1 MLSIPLDSDNVQESD
16 KPDQSKLL
24 EDVPITHYYQ
34 FQPMEDQHP
43 NLQIPPEE
51 GDDNQQLSQ
60 PSSPNAPPPYR
71 SPSTPTTSNDMEEL
85 RRGTRIRNPCFLP
98 DNTYGN

>member
-1 MLSIPLDSDNVQESD
+1 MSIPLDSDNVQESD
-16 KPDQSKLL
+16 KSDKPKPS

-43 NLQIPPEE
+43 NPQIPPEE
-51 GDDNQQLSQ
+51 GDDDQQPSR

-71 SPSTPTTSNDMEEL
+71 SPSIPTTSHNTEEL
-85 RRGTRIRNPCFLP
+85 RCGTRLRNPRFLP